1 MFCQR
6 PFSLKV
12 QETQGNKSEENCKTT
27 GFSFLFSQNSGHH
40 NSSPKLSKTWSF
52 GTIHRPQ
59 SERLAALI
67 FKTHSKLVILFCGVG
82 LTRLVPIKF
91 NPKCFLHHFWMGH
104 CPGLCRGVAKVV
116 GGDVRDKTSS
126 LLLVPFDGFISL
138 VSSDILGLHQ
148 FFGRNPLVSPHFH
161 GRYQNMF
168 CLFTLRYMNM
178 YTCKGLWRAAC
189 GFPTSEGKSADS
201 STRFWS
207 SRKLCAS

>member
-52 GTIHRPQ
+52 RTIQIHPKVKDWRPWF
-59 SERLAALI
+59 SRH
-67 FKTHSKLVILFCGVG
+67 TPNWSFCFVVG
-82 LTRLVPIKF
+82 LTRFVPIKF

-116 GGDVRDKTSS
+116 GGDVREKTSS
-126 LLLVPFDGFISL
+126 LLLVPFDGFISGFIRYFG
-138 VSSDILGLHQ
+138 VKHI
-148 FFGRNPLVSPHFH
+148 FFGRFLGVATIFMVGCLYVFLIYARIWICIHVRVYAGQLVLSNVR
-161 GRYQNMF
+161 GRKRES
-168 CLFTLRYMNM
+168 LDP
-178 YTCKGLWRAAC
+178 KVSH
-189 GFPTSEGKSADS
+189 PEK
-201 STRFWS
+201 
-207 SRKLCAS
+207 CAS